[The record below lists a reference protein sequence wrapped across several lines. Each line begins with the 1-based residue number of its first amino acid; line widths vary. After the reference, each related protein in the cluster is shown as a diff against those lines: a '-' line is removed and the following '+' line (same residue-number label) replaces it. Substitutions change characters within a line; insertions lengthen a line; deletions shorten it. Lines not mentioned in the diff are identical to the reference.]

1 MANISCVVDASFIDG
16 SASSSQSGRSKPAG
30 VLMVAFKE
38 FFYRFTTGQSYWTTY
53 VGMGL
58 LGSMGLAL
66 LGFSLINI
74 GAMDISTRPLTV
86 AGLVTELSYL
96 YCVGLFIVVLQ
107 VGSWRYARRSKPI
120 QRWSIHILQLAHV
133 PLFWLMP
140 LLIGGALAGSIS
152 DFVIEYF
159 DWNFLYIDSD

>member
-1 MANISCVVDASFIDG
+1 MANVSCVVDASIIDG
-16 SASSSQSGRSKPAG
+16 SASSSQSNCSDSAG

-53 VGMGL
+53 VGIGL
-58 LGSMGLAL
+58 LGSIGLAL
-66 LGFSLINI
+66 IGFSLINI
-74 GAMDISTRPLTV
+74 GVMDISTRPLTV
-86 AGLVTELSYL
+86 SGLITELSYL

-120 QRWSIHILQLAHV
+120 QRWTIHILQLVHV

-152 DFVIEYF
+152 DYVIEWAGW
-159 DWNFLYIDSD
+159 DLE